1 MSSSSHGLS
10 ARQSLLVG
18 ITLFSMFFGAGN
30 LILPPLL
37 GYQAGVASVPAVA
50 GFLVTGIGLPVFGVM
65 SCALVGDLDQLG
77 GRVHPRFAFV
87 FAILIYLSIGPCL
100 AIPRTAST
108 AYRMLVPVVAE
119 TTGAAAEGAFSPLAI
134 AFSVL
139 FFAAAG
145 VLALRPG
152 KLTRLLGKVT
162 GPALIALI
170 VVVVVSAVAAPLSA
184 PQPVQAPYDR
194 VPLLQGFITGYQT
207 MDVLASVT
215 FGIVI
220 AQNIRGLG
228 VSEDAA
234 VAREV
239 MRAGALM
246 GALMALVY
254 CGMAAVGT
262 LLGNAAGQVSN
273 GADVLS
279 ASATLHFGLAG
290 TVIVAVIFLLAC
302 LLLRRVLQ
310 REVPAR
316 PLSRVGGW
324 FRGVQLRGLR
334 GRARRHPRVL
344 RAAAERAL
352 PRGHRARPHGHAAPL
367 GRPRTSRVGL
377 GRRHRRRGERGH
389 EPARRS
395 GARRVAAL
403 RCSSPCRPR
412 L

>member
-1 MSSSSHGLS
+1 
-10 ARQSLLVG
+10 
-18 ITLFSMFFGAGN
+18 
-30 LILPPLL
+30 
-37 GYQAGVASVPAVA
+37 
-50 GFLVTGIGLPVFGVM
+50 
-65 SCALVGDLDQLG
+65 VGDLDQLG

-246 GALMALVY
+246 GVLMALVY

-302 LLLRRVLQ
+302 LNVCIGLLCCCA
-310 REVPAR
+310 EFFSEKFPCVPYRAWVAGFAVFSCVVSVAGLDAILAFSV
-316 PLSRVGGW
+316 PL
-324 FRGVQLRGLR
+324 LN
-334 GRARRHPRVL
+334 
-344 RAAAERAL
+344 AL
-352 PRGHRARPHGHAAPL
+352 DRK
-367 GRPRTSRVGL
+367 SV
-377 GRRHRRRGERGH
+377 
-389 EPARRS
+389 
-395 GARRVAAL
+395 V
-403 RCSSPCRPR
+403 
-412 L
+412 

>member
-1 MSSSSHGLS
+1 MSSSSHSLS

-239 MRAGALM
+239 
-246 GALMALVY
+246 
-254 CGMAAVGT
+254 T
-262 LLGNAAGQVSN
+262 
-273 GADVLS
+273 
-279 ASATLHFGLAG
+279 
-290 TVIVAVIFLLAC
+290 
-302 LLLRRVLQ
+302 
-310 REVPAR
+310 
-316 PLSRVGGW
+316 
-324 FRGVQLRGLR
+324 
-334 GRARRHPRVL
+334 
-344 RAAAERAL
+344 
-352 PRGHRARPHGHAAPL
+352 
-367 GRPRTSRVGL
+367 
-377 GRRHRRRGERGH
+377 
-389 EPARRS
+389 
-395 GARRVAAL
+395 
-403 RCSSPCRPR
+403 
-412 L
+412 